1 MKKTAA
7 AIAMAIATL
16 IYVVMA
22 VREANDAY
30 PREYRDVYEQ
40 IRMER
45 MITG

>member
-7 AIAMAIATL
+7 AIAMAIAAL
-16 IYVVMA
+16 IYVAMA
-22 VREANDAY
+22 IREANDTY